1 MIYAFQVVSVFPYLL
16 DPNDTQR
23 KLFHLPEFSSSP
35 NYFLRN
41 SIINH
46 VSKPASNSSETD
58 LITKR
63 SKHSRALSACQ
74 VGQEK
79 SNAL

>member
-1 MIYAFQVVSVFPYLL
+1 MFFRLCLYILNLL

-23 KLFHLPEFSSSP
+23 KVFDLSEFFSSP

-46 VSKPASNSSETD
+46 VSKTTSNSSEIGF
-58 LITKR
+58 ITKR
-63 SKHSRALSACQ
+63 SKESRALSTSQ